1 MTEIERLLDQ
11 FRRAYNGDSW
21 AGPSL
26 TDTLH
31 GITAAQAAAHPL
43 AGAHSIWEIVLHLET
58 WIRTVHHRVGENKLI
73 GPTDAENWP
82 SLPQVADEAT
92 WQQAQARLGEAHEQL
107 LARISQLR
115 DEDLSREL
123 ELAPNYPAGTPGPYY
138 VLLHGLV
145 QHQLYHTGQIALLR
159 KAFA

>member
-26 TDTLH
+26 TATLQ
-31 GITAAQAAAHPL
+31 GVTAAQAASHPL
-43 AGAHSIWEIVLHLET
+43 AGAHSIWEIILHLET
-58 WIRTVHHRVGENKLI
+58 WIRTVYRRIEQNKLL

-82 SLPQVADEAT
+82 SLPEAT
-92 WQQAQARLGEAHEQL
+92 DEGAWQQAQARLGQAHEQL
-107 LARISQLR
+107 LARISHLR
-115 DEDLSREL
+115 DADLSREL
-123 ELAPNYPAGTPGPYY
+123 EPVPDYPAGTPGPYY

-145 QHQLYHTGQIALLR
+145 QHHLYHTGQIALLR

>member
-11 FRRAYNGDSW
+11 FHRAYNGDSW

-43 AGAHSIWEIVLHLET
+43 EGAHSIWEILLHLDT
-58 WIRTVHHRVGENKLI
+58 WIRTVYRRVEANKLI
-73 GPTDAENWP
+73 GPTNAENWP
-82 SLPQVADEAT
+82 SLPEVADEAA
-92 WQQAQARLGEAHEQL
+92 WQQAQARLGQAHEQL
-107 LARISQLR
+107 LTRLSHLR
-115 DEDLSREL
+115 DADLSREP
-123 ELAPNYPAGTPGPYY
+123 EPVPDYPAGTPGSYY

-145 QHQLYHTGQIALLR
+145 QHHLYHTGQIALLR
-159 KAFA
+159 KAFS